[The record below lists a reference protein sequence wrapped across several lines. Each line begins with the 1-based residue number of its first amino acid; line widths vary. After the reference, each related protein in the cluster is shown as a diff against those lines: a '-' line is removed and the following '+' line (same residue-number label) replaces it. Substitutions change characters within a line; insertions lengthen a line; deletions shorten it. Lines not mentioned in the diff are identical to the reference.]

1 MSQKRN
7 NRRKQ
12 HSAIARDQ
20 RLFSQSRLWT
30 WEGLA
35 SPGDGQQYTTAE
47 KRTPF
52 GWIDMGHDLAQQLLK
67 RPRNWSVGVRALC
80 QSVDGAKWM
89 ESRTFDLPSYNLQQI
104 QGAYHQLRAD
114 VMSAQRTAQVFDVGW
129 ICQTWHGTKPEEVLE
144 LWQYQYAPEE
154 IIRQVTKNQ
163 KTINRMAGPG
173 FSQQRYDRW
182 QQVNREYLE
191 QRKRELEEEAAA

>member
-20 RLFSQSRLWT
+20 RLFSQCRLWT
-30 WEGLA
+30 WEGMI
-35 SPGDGQQYTTAE
+35 SPADGQQYTTAE

-67 RPRNWSVGVRALC
+67 RPRNWSVAVRALC
-80 QSVDGAKWM
+80 RAPDGKSWM
-89 ESRTFDLPSYNLQQI
+89 ESRLFDLPSYNIQQI
-104 QGAYHQLRAD
+104 EDLYHELRAD
-114 VMSAQRTAQVFDVGW
+114 TLSAQRTAQVYDLGW
-129 ICQTWHGTKPEEVLE
+129 ICQTWHGKKPEDPLE
-144 LWQYQYAPEE
+144 LWHYQYAPEE
-154 IIRQVTKNQ
+154 VIRQVTDNQ
-163 KTINRMAGPG
+163 KIITRMAGPG
-173 FSQQRYDRW
+173 FSQVRYDRW

-191 QRKRELEEEAAA
+191 DRKRVSLEGL

>member
-1 MSQKRN
+1 MKSQKRI
-7 NRRKQ
+7 RKR

-52 GWIDMGHDLAQQLLK
+52 GWIDMGYDLSHQLLK
-67 RPRNWSVGVRALC
+67 RPRNWSVAVRALC
-80 QSVDGAKWM
+80 RSSDGAMWM
-89 ESRTFDLPSYNLQQI
+89 ESRIFDLPSYNLQQI

-114 VMSAQRTAQVFDVGW
+114 VLTAQRTAHVYDLGW
-129 ICQTWHGTKPEEVLE
+129 ICQTWQGTRPEDELE
-144 LWQYQYAPEE
+144 LWHYQYTPEQ
-154 IIRQVTKNQ
+154 IIRQVTNDE

-173 FSQQRYDRW
+173 FSQERYDRW

-191 QRKRELEEEAAA
+191 DRKRELEEKQCA